1 MLSLDLIKHTRFYQ
15 EAKEE
20 GRLEGILE
28 AKEEGRLEGRLEA
41 RLEAMSKLLV
51 KGFTIQEVANLLDLD
66 VETVRETAEMQQ
78 LG

>member
-28 AKEEGRLEGRLEA
+28 AKEEGRLEGRLEGKI
-41 RLEAMSKLLV
+41 EVVPKLLA
-51 KGFTIQEVANLLDLD
+51 KGFTIQEVANLLVLD
-66 VETVRETAEMQQ
+66 VETVREAAEMQQ
-78 LG
+78 SG

>member
-28 AKEEGRLEGRLEA
+28 AKEEGRLEGRLEV
-41 RLEAMSKLLV
+41 MSKLLA

-66 VETVRETAEMQQ
+66 VETVREAAEMQQ
-78 LG
+78 SG